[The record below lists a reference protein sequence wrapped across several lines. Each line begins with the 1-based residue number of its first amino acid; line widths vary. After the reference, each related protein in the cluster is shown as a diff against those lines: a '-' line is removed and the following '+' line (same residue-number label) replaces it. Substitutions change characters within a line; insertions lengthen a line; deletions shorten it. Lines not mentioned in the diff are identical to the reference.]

1 MVKKNYEVFRY
12 KDRAFGG
19 FMLHPTCVIFLAD
32 VPTSRCVKLL
42 VVFCLKPSKLFV
54 SILEMLAMR
63 KHNEPYGFGYRKLV
77 PMIHSMV

>member
-1 MVKKNYEVFRY
+1 MVKKNYEVLRH

-54 SILEMLAMR
+54 SILEVLE
-63 KHNEPYGFGYRKLV
+63 NGFSDLKKVCGLWINKA
-77 PMIHSMV
+77 